1 MQQLMKILADGRDQ
15 ADAGVE
21 AGDHEDRC
29 EQHLAAPAEQAERE
43 AGQRVRAG
51 RAAGKGR
58 AGQRARMG
66 EHGINGEQQR
76 SGDQTGGD
84 RAASDLTFLIN
95 AARADVEGDDRAEV
109 ECGECVHRLIA
120 VQNAAQRGQGLIFG
134 RRGGVMRRD
143 RMHETAAEQHEDE
156 NDERRAEHAPETVGQ
171 LFGMERDCERRGEEN
186 RRIEQLMTASAAD
199 ERRKHLKR
207 GARRARDCEAG
218 SDGQVDQHREHER
231 EARMHPRGECAQTP
245 GARDRDDASNRQ
257 ADRADREAGESR
269 PGILSGLSA

>member
-1 MQQLMKILADGRDQ
+1 MQQLVKILADGRDQ

-29 EQHLAAPAEQAERE
+29 EQHLTAPAEQAERE

-84 RAASDLTFLIN
+84 RAASDLAFLIN

-134 RRGGVMRRD
+134 RRGAVMRRD

-186 RRIEQLMTASAAD
+186 RRIEQLMTALAAD
-199 ERRKHLKR
+199 ERREHLKR
-207 GARRARDCEAG
+207 GARRARDREAG

-245 GARDRDDASNRQ
+245 GARDRDDAGNRQ
-257 ADRADREAGESR
+257 ADRADREAGEGR
-269 PGILSGLSA
+269 PGVLSGLSA